1 MVDIAPPADDR
12 THDEPDDPGL
22 PADLKALQALWRDR
36 DMEYA
41 KRNRALT
48 YEQIEVIREGRRRE
62 AKFLPRQ
69 YVGRACQIANSW
81 YPPEHGQGA
90 L

>member
-1 MVDIAPPADDR
+1 
-12 THDEPDDPGL
+12 
-22 PADLKALQALWRDR
+22 
-36 DMEYA
+36 MEYA